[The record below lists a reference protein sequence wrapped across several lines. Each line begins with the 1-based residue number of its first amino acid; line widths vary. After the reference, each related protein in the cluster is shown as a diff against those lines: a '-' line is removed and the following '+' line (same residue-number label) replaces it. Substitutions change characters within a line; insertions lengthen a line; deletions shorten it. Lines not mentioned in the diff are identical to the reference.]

1 MAARRSY
8 AKKKARRRRH
18 AKSRKAAFEAGSV
31 NVQNG
36 PRALAGRR

>member
-18 AKSRKAAFEAGSV
+18 AESRKADAEAGAA
-31 NVQNG
+31 NIQNN
-36 PRALAGRR
+36 PRILAARR